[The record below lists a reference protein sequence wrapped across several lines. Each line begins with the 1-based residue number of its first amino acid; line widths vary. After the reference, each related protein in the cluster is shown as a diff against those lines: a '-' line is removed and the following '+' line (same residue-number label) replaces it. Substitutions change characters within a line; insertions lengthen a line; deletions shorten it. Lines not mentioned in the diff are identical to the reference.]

1 MASGAIRSP
10 QAERVPPNK
19 KEDIEVEI
27 ARLRDLDL
35 EGLRARWRSV
45 FGRSAPSQLPKFILF
60 RMLAYRHQAQACG
73 DLSPA
78 TAHFLDGL
86 ARNKG
91 VVSHDKPNGSVAL
104 PGHGQL
110 RPGTVLVREHNG
122 KRFVVTVV
130 EDGFAWNGKTYPS
143 LTKVAKAITG
153 TNWNGPRFFG
163 LRDKAQEKDR

>member
-1 MASGAIRSP
+1 MQSP
-10 QAERVPPNK
+10 RAERVAAHN
-19 KEDIEVEI
+19 KEDIEAEI

-60 RMLAYRHQAQACG
+60 RMLAYRHQAQTLG

-78 TAHFLDGL
+78 TTRFLDGL
-86 ARNKG
+86 ARNSG
-91 VVSHDKPNGSVAL
+91 DAMQGKPNGSVAL
-104 PGHGQL
+104 PGDGQL
-110 RPGTVLVREHNG
+110 RVGTVLVREHDG
-122 KRFVVTVV
+122 KRFAVTVV
-130 EDGFAWNGKTYPS
+130 EDGFAWNGKTHSS

-163 LRDKAQEKDR
+163 LREKTPEKDR